1 MDLEHHKH
9 LVVSEQ
15 NFCYNVSDSFECRYK
30 HIVVSVQ
37 DFGNNVSDS
46 FECLYKGLCTDV
58 LVKLNWIW
66 KATGAS

>member
-1 MDLEHHKH
+1 MS
-9 LVVSEQ
+9 VQ
-15 NFCYNVSDSFECRYK
+15 NFGNNGSDSFECRYK

-37 DFGNNVSDS
+37 DFGNNSSDS
-46 FECLYKGLCTDV
+46 FECRYKHIVVSVQGLCTDV